1 MNDKNQTKEPAKTIR
16 CAIYTR
22 VSTTDNLEQDFTS
35 LDVQRESA
43 ESFIASQKQEGWI
56 ASSQRYDDAGFTGAN
71 TERPA
76 LKQLIEHIKAKEVDC
91 VVVYKVDRLSRSLLD
106 FSQLLEFFDKN
117 NVAFV
122 SVTQNFNTK
131 TSMGRLTLNILLS
144 FAQFEREMISERT
157 RDKMA
162 AAKKKGKF
170 IGGRPALGYNI
181 DPINHKLITNPAEV
195 KLVKEVF
202 DLYLEKKSLIEVTKI
217 LNAKAYKT
225 KEYTSRKGLKFG
237 AQDFQNTS
245 VQRILR
251 NILYTGRVQYQNEF
265 YDGQQEAFIPIET
278 FQKVQKILDEN
289 YRTPQRLERKKGRGI
304 LSQILR
310 CKSCDSAMVYTYVYK
325 REKRHKYMFYI
336 CSKAAKRGYGTCPT
350 PTIPAHLAEDRI
362 MDCLKQIP
370 TVRDFIGG
378 DWNQISIDQRRE
390 KLGKVI
396 REINYDN
403 SAKILTITT
412 IDENK
417 SYTFEADFKKA
428 KPEKPEV
435 IIKKEPQLRQNLAL
449 AHQIQNLMDNDPA
462 MSVKQIAGW
471 LNLTPARVNQF
482 MNMLLLAPAI
492 QEQILF
498 EDDEKIVS
506 IPEYKI
512 NEISREMIWDKQ
524 IEVWQRILHPSTL

>member
-1 MNDKNQTKEPAKTIR
+1 MSENNQKEPAKTIR

-22 VSTTDNLEQDFTS
+22 VSTTDNLEQEFTS

-43 ESFIASQKQEGWI
+43 ESFITSQKHEGWI

-71 TERPA
+71 TDRPA

-162 AAKKKGKF
+162 AAKKKGRF

-181 DPINHKLITNPAEV
+181 DLVSHKLITNPAEA
-195 KLVKEVF
+195 KIVKEVF

-217 LNAKAYKT
+217 LNAKDCKT

-237 AQDFQNTS
+237 AQAFQNTS

-251 NILYTGRVQYQNEF
+251 NILYTGKVQYQNEF
-265 YDGQQEAFIPIET
+265 YAGQQEAFISIET

-289 YRTPQRLERKKGRGI
+289 YRTPQQRERRKGQGI
-304 LSQILR
+304 LSQIIR
-310 CKSCDSAMVYTYVYK
+310 CKHCNSAMIYSYTYK
-325 REKRHKYMFYI
+325 RKKRYKYMFYI
-336 CSKAAKRGYGTCPT
+336 CSKAAKRGYATCPT
-350 PTIPAHLAEDRI
+350 PTLPANIVDNQVIEY
-362 MDCLKQIP
+362 LKQIP
-370 TVRDFIGG
+370 TIKNALPG
-378 DWNQISIDQRRE
+378 DWKDLSVNQKQ
-390 KLGKVI
+390 
-396 REINYDN
+396 EILKNIVKEVNYDN
-403 SAKILTITT
+403 STKTLTIIT
-412 IDENK
+412 IEGNQ
-417 SYTFEADFKKA
+417 SLTFNVDIKKA
-428 KPEKPEV
+428 KPEKPEIV
-435 IIKKEPQLRQNLAL
+435 IKKEPQLRQNLVL
-449 AHQIQNLMDNDPA
+449 AHQIQTLLDNDRA
-462 MSVKQIAGW
+462 INIKQIAGW
-471 LNLTPARVNQF
+471 LNLTPARINQF

-498 EDDEKIVS
+498 KDDEKITAL
-506 IPEYKI
+506 PEYKI
-512 NEISREMIWDKQ
+512 NEISRELLWKKQ
-524 IEVWQRILHPSTL
+524 IESWNKILPISSH